1 MKNIMTL
8 AIALMALVA
17 TTATAKTARQDGD
30 TVRYTVLHNYFHNND
45 APLPSSPLI
54 TTQQEF
60 DAQFGMAAFMGKDG
74 QPTRVNFKR
83 QAVVAIVLPVTNRAT
98 DIDSVSIRVTGDRQL
113 TLAYTV
119 HEGLEQG
126 YSTQP
131 VQLMAIDKRYRGYE
145 VNVVPTVRHETTL
158 TETAYDFV
166 SLNDARHD
174 VRIAVD
180 YPKSDG
186 SALTDSLQAY
196 INGQL
201 ASLTASFSLSD
212 ARLTPTEYRG
222 KGNARQVINFYG
234 QVFADSIDVINREIG
249 QMFNHCALVANIQRV
264 YEDDRYVSYESSGY
278 FYLGGAHGL
287 SFCDGATFD
296 KASGRQL
303 KLVKDDPQLRKL
315 LTERL
320 HKNVDVPSFNEEP
333 VPMPQNAPYVV
344 AGKKIKFV
352 YQPYEIGPYAIGMP
366 DCELYPFE
374 IDDYL
379 TTEGKALEN

>member
-17 TTATAKTARQDGD
+17 TTATAKAARQDGG
-30 TVRYTVLHNYFHNND
+30 TVKYTVLRNYFHNND

-83 QAVVAIVLPVTNRAT
+83 QAVMAIVLPVTNRAT
-98 DIDSVSIRVTGDRQL
+98 DIDSVSITVTGDRQL

-131 VQLMAIDKRYRGYE
+131 IQLMAIDKRYRGYE
-145 VNVVPTVRHETTL
+145 VNVVPTVRREATL
-158 TETAYDFV
+158 TESRYDFV
-166 SLNDARHD
+166 SLNDTRHD
-174 VRIAVD
+174 LHIAVD
-180 YPKSDG
+180 YPTG
-186 SALTDSLQAY
+186 SATPLADSLQAY
-196 INGQL
+196 VNGRL
-201 ASLTASFSLSD
+201 SALTTVFNMTDSLPVPSEYCGKAD
-212 ARLTPTEYRG
+212 ARLMVSY
-222 KGNARQVINFYG
+222 YG
-234 QVFADSIDVINREIG
+234 QVMADSMEAVNRAAG
-249 QMFNHCALVANIQRV
+249 LTFNHCSMNVTIQRV
-264 YEDDRYVSYESSGY
+264 YEDDRFVSYESTGY
-278 FYLGGAHGL
+278 FFLGGAHGL
-287 SFCDGATFD
+287 GFCDGATFD
-296 KASGRQL
+296 KATGRQL
-303 KLVKDDPQLRKL
+303 TFVKDDPKLRKM

-333 VPMPQNAPYVV
+333 VPMPQTAPYVV

-366 DCELYPFE
+366 DCELYPYE
-374 IDDYL
+374 IDEYL